1 MVVVE
6 RRQGRLR
13 RRKVRCVGERRGA
26 GEEMEIFPYILRQSQ
41 PVRLC
46 QKALFLERSLNGA
59 FYAWLSTDTKKLR
72 LLHI

>member
-1 MVVVE
+1 M
-6 RRQGRLR
+6 RREEELQ
-13 RRKVRCVGERRGA
+13 RKKAGSVRRGA
-26 GEEMEIFPYILRQSQ
+26 GGGAGDEMEIFPYILRQSQ

-59 FYAWLSTDTKKLR
+59 FYAWLSTDAEVLR